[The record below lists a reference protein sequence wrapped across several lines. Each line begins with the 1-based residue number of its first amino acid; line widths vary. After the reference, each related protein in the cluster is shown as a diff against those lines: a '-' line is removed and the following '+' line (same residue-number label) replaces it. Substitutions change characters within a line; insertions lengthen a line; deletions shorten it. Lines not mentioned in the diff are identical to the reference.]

1 MEFDIMKISK
11 LVWAGL
17 AINIAV
23 ATVIVLY
30 LSQNGLVE
38 SYEEELLD
46 EFISILLI
54 IFAISIPM
62 QVISLLFLSKAPKAG
77 RVLAFIAT
85 VLMLPLSM
93 IFFIGYLFSYEW
105 RYNRGL
111 TRFNADAHPPLDVSL
126 GFNLK
131 QFSLSGIL
139 CIVLGIVIGLIG
151 LNAGWV
157 IVAAGVVALINS
169 SRLEGR
175 IMIGLSQDKL
185 IITPALYAETFIIP
199 INDVTLIQDKPQS
212 FKLKIKSGDVDRT
225 STILKRKHQQ
235 EEFGKIIAKIA
246 TQK

>member
-1 MEFDIMKISK
+1 MKISK

-30 LSQNGLVE
+30 LSQNGLVK

-62 QVISLLFLSKAPKAG
+62 QVISLLLLSKAPKTG

-85 VLMLPLSM
+85 VMMLPLSM

-111 TRFNADAHPPLDVSL
+111 TLFNASAYPPLDVSL
-126 GFNLK
+126 GFNVK

-139 CIVLGIVIGLIG
+139 CIVLGIVIALLGI
-151 LNAGWV
+151 NVGWV
-157 IVAAGVVALINS
+157 VVVAGVVALINS
-169 SRLEGR
+169 FRLENR
-175 IMIGLSQDKL
+175 IMIGVSQDNL
-185 IITPALYAETFIIP
+185 IITPALYAETFIMP
-199 INDVTLIQDKPQS
+199 ISDVTLIQDKPQS
-212 FKLKIKSGDVDRT
+212 FKLKIKSGGVDRT
-225 STILKRKHQQ
+225 CTILKRKHQQ
-235 EEFGKIIAKIA
+235 ADFGKVIAKIA
-246 TQK
+246 TKK

>member
-1 MEFDIMKISK
+1 MKISK
-11 LVWAGL
+11 LAWAGL

-30 LSQNGLVE
+30 LSQDGLVE

-62 QVISLLFLSKAPKAG
+62 QGISLLLLSKAPKAG
-77 RVLAFIAT
+77 RVLAFIST

-111 TRFNADAHPPLDVSL
+111 TPFNADVPPALDVSL

-151 LNAGWV
+151 INVGWL
-157 IVAAGVVALINS
+157 IVAVGVVALINS
-169 SRLEGR
+169 SRLENR

-199 INDVTLIQDKPQS
+199 ISDVTLIQDKPQS
-212 FKLKIKSGDVDRT
+212 FKLQIKSGGVDRT

>member
-1 MEFDIMKISK
+1 MVKISK
-11 LVWAGL
+11 LAWAGL
-17 AINIAV
+17 AVNIVV
-23 ATVIVLY
+23 ATATFLY
-30 LSQNGLVE
+30 LSQDAVFS

-46 EFISILLI
+46 EFISIMLI
-54 IFAISIPM
+54 IFKISIPM
-62 QVISLLFLSKAPKAG
+62 QIISLLLLYKAPKAG

-105 RYNRGL
+105 RCNRGL
-111 TRFNADAHPPLDVSL
+111 TPFSAGTHPPLDVSL
-126 GFNLK
+126 EFNLK

-139 CIVLGIVIGLIG
+139 CIVLGIVIGLFGI
-151 LNAGWV
+151 NVGWV
-157 IVAAGVVALINS
+157 VVAAGLVALINS
-169 SRLEGR
+169 SRLKNR

-185 IITPALYAETFIIP
+185 IITPALYAETFSIP
-199 INDVTLIQDKPQS
+199 INDVTLIQDTPQS
-212 FKLKIKSGDVDRT
+212 FKLQIKSGGIDRT

>member
-1 MEFDIMKISK
+1 MKISK

-30 LSQNGLVE
+30 LSQNGLVK

-62 QVISLLFLSKAPKAG
+62 QVISLLLLSKAPKTG

-111 TRFNADAHPPLDVSL
+111 TPFNASAYPPLDVRL

-131 QFSLSGIL
+131 QLSLSGIL
-139 CIVLGIVIGLIG
+139 CIVLGIVIDLLGI
-151 LNAGWV
+151 NVGWV
-157 IVAAGVVALINS
+157 VVVAGVVALINS
-169 SRLEGR
+169 FRLKNR
-175 IMIGLSQDKL
+175 IMIGVSQDNL
-185 IITPALYAETFIIP
+185 IITPALYAETFIMP
-199 INDVTLIQDKPQS
+199 ISDVTLIQDKPQS
-212 FKLKIKSGDVDRT
+212 FKLQIKSGGVDRT
-225 STILKRKHQQ
+225 CTILKRKHQQ
-235 EEFGKIIAKIA
+235 ADFGKVIAKIA
-246 TQK
+246 TKK

>member
-1 MEFDIMKISK
+1 MKISK
-11 LVWAGL
+11 LVWSGL
-17 AINIAV
+17 AVNIV
-23 ATVIVLY
+23 LATVIFLY
-30 LSQNGLVE
+30 LSQDAVFS
-38 SYEEELLD
+38 SYEEQLLD
-46 EFISILLI
+46 EFISIMLI
-54 IFAISIPM
+54 IFEISIPM
-62 QVISLLFLSKAPKAG
+62 QVISLLLLSKAPKAG

-111 TRFNADAHPPLDVSL
+111 TPFNVGAYPPLDVSL

-139 CIVLGIVIGLIG
+139 CIVLGIVIGLLGI
-151 LNAGWV
+151 NVGWV
-157 IVAAGVVALINS
+157 VAAAGAVALINS
-169 SRLEGR
+169 FRLENR
-175 IMIGLSQDKL
+175 IMVGLSQDKL

-199 INDVTLIQDKPQS
+199 ISDVTLIQDKPQS
-212 FKLKIKSGDVDRT
+212 FKLQIKSGGVDRT

-235 EEFGKIIAKIA
+235 VEFGKIIAKIA

>member
-1 MEFDIMKISK
+1 MEKISK
-11 LVWAGL
+11 LAWTGL
-17 AINIAV
+17 VINITLA
-23 ATVIVLY
+23 AIIQFY
-30 LSQNGLVE
+30 SSQNGALS
-38 SYEEELLD
+38 SYEELLLED
-46 EFISILLI
+46 FIKIVLI

-62 QVISLLFLSKAPKAG
+62 QVISLLLLSKAPKAG

-111 TRFNADAHPPLDVSL
+111 TLFNADAHPPLDVSL

-151 LNAGWV
+151 INVGWV
-157 IVAAGVVALINS
+157 LVAAGVVALVNS

-175 IMIGLSQDKL
+175 IMIGLSQDNL
-185 IITPALYAETFIIP
+185 IVTPALYAETFIIP
-199 INDVTLIQDKPQS
+199 ISDVTLIQDKPQS
-212 FKLKIKSGDVDRT
+212 FKLKIKSGGVDRT
-225 STILKRKHQQ
+225 CTILKREHQQ
-235 EEFGKIIAKIA
+235 AEFGKVIAKIA